1 MRLPSFLDCR
11 RKYRIAYE
19 KLDPWLRYPKKIK
32 IKIVYRARQKKE
44 IVEKIRRRRR
54 TIDFGGGERGDGE
67 EIAEKLKGI
76 IVRVSVQTISGA
88 SLQRNIHIP
97 FIFHFFFKL
106 FYFQH
111 PPPFSDIIY

>member
-19 KLDPWLRYPKKIK
+19 KLDPWLRYPKKNQ
-32 IKIVYRARQKKE
+32 KIVYRARQKKE

-67 EIAEKLKGI
+67 EIAEKL

-97 FIFHFFFKL
+97 FIFHFFFQITL
-106 FYFQH
+106 L
-111 PPPFSDIIY
+111 PFSDIIY